1 MFSLFINLFL
11 ASSQCVGQRGREG
24 NNFLN
29 FIMMTGPSRGTFLSN
44 SLNKAAAVAAA
55 AEAAS
60 GVLGNS
66 VADVLFPSPTLQ
78 IDKLFVLF

>member
-1 MFSLFINLFL
+1 M
-11 ASSQCVGQRGREG
+11 CWTEREG

-29 FIMMTGPSRGTFLSN
+29 FIMMTWTSRGTFLSN
-44 SLNKAAAVAAA
+44 SLNKAVEA